1 MKVPGISMPRL
12 FRLGRSADQ
21 LTKRSS
27 ECSSTMG
34 THIPEFGHT
43 LLRISSTCAVIAFG
57 AFGGSGASV
66 RLELRKSICFRA
78 LTVNKW

>member
-1 MKVPGISMPRL
+1 
-12 FRLGRSADQ
+12 
-21 LTKRSS
+21 
-27 ECSSTMG
+27 MG